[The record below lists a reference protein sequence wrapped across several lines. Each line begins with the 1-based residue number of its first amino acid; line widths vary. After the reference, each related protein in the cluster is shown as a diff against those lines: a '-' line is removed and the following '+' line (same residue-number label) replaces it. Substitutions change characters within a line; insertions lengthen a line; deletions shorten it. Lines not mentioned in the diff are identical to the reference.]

1 MNSGGKGGRQQ
12 MAMWRS
18 EAWEKK
24 EAVMQRREGLAY
36 VRVNASVM
44 ASRCRRRKACICN
57 STQHTPPRSKV

>member
-1 MNSGGKGGRQQ
+1 

-44 ASRCRRRKACICN
+44 ASRSGRKACICN
-57 STQHTPPRSKV
+57 SAQHTPPRSKV

>member
-1 MNSGGKGGRQQ
+1 